1 MARVTTE
8 DCADYID
15 NQFLLVA
22 VASKRSRQLNEGYLS
37 KIETGDDKPTVHALR
52 EIAAGK
58 VNAEVLQQPSE
69 YHRFADTEASAT
81 ESADAVASSEDSTAP
96 EMLSAEEELRRII
109 LEAEANDAAE
119 EEKKRAE
126 EDY

>member
-8 DCADYID
+8 DCVDYID

-37 KIETGDDKPTVHALR
+37 KIEVSDDKPTVHALR

-58 VNAEVLQQPSE
+58 INVEVLQQP
-69 YHRFADTEASAT
+69 ADYPSFNDT
-81 ESADAVASSEDSTAP
+81 ESAESKAAESSEGVGGDLAP
-96 EMLSAEEELRRII
+96 EAISAEEELRRII
-109 LEAEANDAAE
+109 LEAEADDAAE

>member
-69 YHRFADTEASAT
+69 YPRFAEPETSAA
-81 ESADAVASSEDSTAP
+81 ESAEVNASSEDGNAP

-119 EEKKRAE
+119 EEKKLAE

>member
-8 DCADYID
+8 DCVDYID

-37 KIETGDDKPTVHALR
+37 KIEASDDKPTVHALR

-58 VNAEVLQQPSE
+58 VNVEVLQQPADYPSFKDSE
-69 YHRFADTEASAT
+69 SVEAKPA
-81 ESADAVASSEDSTAP
+81 EAVEGAEDEAAP
-96 EMLSAEEELRRII
+96 EVISAEEELRRII

>member
-8 DCADYID
+8 DCANYID

-69 YHRFADTEASAT
+69 YPSFAGSEVSVAEGAEAT
-81 ESADAVASSEDSTAP
+81 ASSEDGTAP

>member
-69 YHRFADTEASAT
+69 YHKFADAEASAT
-81 ESADAVASSEDSTAP
+81 ESVEATASSEDGSVP

>member
-8 DCADYID
+8 DCVDYID

-37 KIETGDDKPTVHALR
+37 KIEASDDKPTVHALR

-58 VNAEVLQQPSE
+58 VNVEVLQQP
-69 YHRFADTEASAT
+69 ADYPSFKDT
-81 ESADAVASSEDSTAP
+81 ESAEAKPAEAVEGAEDEAAP
-96 EMLSAEEELRRII
+96 EAISAEEELRRII